1 VTLPRSLKLAAQGLA
16 VAAVA
21 GLLGLLLWDVTH
33 KNAATGFVSRI
44 RAGDRPPA
52 PPLRLRPLDGGGGPV
67 SLASYRG
74 KVVVLN
80 FWASWCRPCKA
91 EAPRL
96 QDASKRWAG
105 RGVVFI
111 GVDANDFR
119 SDGKRFVDRHA
130 ITYLNLEDGSGS
142 SIGRWG
148 VTGFPETFFIDR
160 TGRVV
165 DHVPL
170 EIKAD
175 EIDDGIRKALS

>member
-1 VTLPRSLKLAAQGLA
+1 MKGHPLRLAAQALA

-21 GLLGLLLWDVTH
+21 GLLGLLIWDVTH
-33 KNAATGFVSRI
+33 KNEATGFVSQI
-44 RAGDRPPA
+44 KAGDRPAAPA
-52 PPLRLRPLDGGGGPV
+52 LRLKPLDGGGAV

-96 QDASKRWAG
+96 QDASRRWAR

-119 SDGKRFVDRHA
+119 TDGKRFVDRHD
-130 ITYLNLEDGSGS
+130 ITYLNLADGSGS

-160 TGRVV
+160 EGRVV

-170 EIKAD
+170 EI
-175 EIDDGIRKALS
+175 ETEQIDDGIRKALS